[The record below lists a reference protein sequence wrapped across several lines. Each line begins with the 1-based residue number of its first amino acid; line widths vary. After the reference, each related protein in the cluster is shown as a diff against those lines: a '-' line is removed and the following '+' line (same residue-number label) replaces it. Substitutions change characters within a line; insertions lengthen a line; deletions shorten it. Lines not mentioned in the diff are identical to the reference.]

1 MPKKNYALLFLP
13 FFLIGCRGASEEWID
28 FSGETPAII
37 LAVGDSLTEGF
48 GVEKT
53 QNYPAKLQQ
62 KIDEKSLPFRVVNA
76 GISGET
82 SGELLARIDKVLRK
96 WDPQIVI
103 LNIGAND
110 ALRAQ
115 DLAQTKQNIEQIIEK
130 IGAEKLRPYFSRN
143 ENLEP
148 RATRVRIRVC
158 PNLCRTFHSRR
169 SGRVYSVFSR
179 RRGAEI
185 VVKPPRSNAP
195 KRCWLPKNRRQKY
208 LARFGTDFAK
218 ISLQSGVKIAI
229 LKKINP

>member
-13 FFLIGCRGASEEWID
+13 FFLFGCAGAGEKWIEFSE
-28 FSGETPAII
+28 ETPAII

-130 IGAEKLRPYFSRN
+130 ISAENSVLILAGMKIWNPGRPEYASEFAQIYAELSTRAEVGGFIPFFLDGVALKLWLNLPDRMHPNAAGYQKIVDKN
-143 ENLEP
+143 IWPVLEP
-148 RATRVRIRVC
+148 I
-158 PNLCRTFHSRR
+158 L
-169 SGRVYSVFSR
+169 
-179 RRGAEI
+179 
-185 VVKPPRSNAP
+185 
-195 KRCWLPKNRRQKY
+195 QK
-208 LARFGTDFAK
+208 
-218 ISLQSGVKIAI
+218 
-229 LKKINP
+229 